1 MAIKVYAKRS
11 TSTRGKGIFNRTN
24 SCIVVFSTCIQTTFS
39 YIVFIPKSIM
49 LISGNEVNLL

>member
-1 MAIKVYAKRS
+1 M
-11 TSTRGKGIFNRTN
+11 FNRTN
-24 SCIVVFSTCIQTTFS
+24 SCIVVVSTCIQTTFS